1 MTLKELAKLANVSV
15 ATASKALSGSA
26 ELHPDTINTVLRI
39 AEQCGYFSDKKRRR
53 VSAPSYTAPTVAV
66 VCPEIISPYYATL
79 VTGIAQALEERQAN
93 ALVYYTDFNNTRKRD
108 ILNRCLRNA
117 DVSGV
122 ILIGENEEPLPF
134 PLISYA
140 LCGDVIHDLE
150 ACISLAFSALVLRGH
165 RRIAYIGEGKTRK
178 KEEVFLRLAK
188 ERGLENEVLSVTASG
203 RFEEAGANAART
215 LLSMPD
221 LPTAVLAAYDE
232 IALGAMAVFMQNG
245 IAIPEQTAFVGLN
258 NITAAKYFPIPLAS
272 VYYDQR
278 ETAVCLADGVLQKIR
293 GENPLPVTPTLRLVE
308 RESLGGNIVV

>member
-39 AEQCGYFSDKKRRR
+39 AERCGYFSDKKRRR

-93 ALVYYTDFNNTRKRD
+93 AIVYYTDFSDARKRD

-122 ILIGENEEPLPF
+122 VLICKNEEPPPF
-134 PLISYA
+134 PTVTFA
-140 LCGDVIHDLE
+140 ENGDVVADIEKTVD
-150 ACISLAFSALVLRGH
+150 CALRALLVREH
-165 RRIAYIGEGKTRK
+165 RRIAYIGEEKTRAK
-178 KEEVFLRLAK
+178 RDAFLKLAEEYGIK
-188 ERGLENEVLSVTASG
+188 DTVLSVTAEG
-203 RFEEAGANAART
+203 RFEEAGANAAER

-232 IALGAMAVFMQNG
+232 IALGAMAVFMKRG
-245 IAIPEQTAFVGLN
+245 IRIPEQTAFVGLN

-278 ETAVCLADGVLQKIR
+278 ETAVCLADGILQKIR
-293 GENPLPVTPTLRLVE
+293 GESPLPVTPSLRLAE
-308 RESLGGNIVV
+308 RESLGGNI